1 MFSDTKFKKKMDLI
15 QGDYQEKFTTGF
27 ADVLSGIVLLKPGY
41 SVY

>member
-15 QGDYQEKFTTGF
+15 QGDYQEKFTTEF